1 MRRRGSLRIR
11 LVAGTLVWITVTIV
25 AAGWAL
31 GNLFRD
37 HVAGQFHAE
46 LRTQLDQLTAHLT
59 LDAEGRA
66 SLALPLGDPRL
77 SRPYSGSYWQV
88 DGVVGVGGVG
98 AGVLRSRSLWDRVLV
113 VPQDTPADGEVHQ
126 HRIAGPQGRML
137 GMAERTIAIEDGADG
152 TPHRFRLIAAA
163 DEAQMDEPV
172 ARFQGALWLSLGV
185 LALGLAFAVLVQVGV
200 GLSPLRRLRQ
210 DLERIR
216 KGEAQHL
223 VDDHPAEIAPLV
235 EEFNSV
241 LAQNSSIVERA
252 RTQAGNLAHAVKTPL
267 SVLANAANARQ
278 DDFARLVAEQVGVA
292 RRQVDYHLARAQA
305 AAAVSQPGLNTSL
318 PAALDGLMRT
328 MRQLHAGCEL
338 KLEMEPPTVAWG
350 VRVELHDLQ
359 EMLGNLLDNA
369 CKWARRR
376 VVIDVSRSADGIR
389 IDIDDDGDGI
399 AAEHCESVLRRGVR
413 ADQRVPGAGLGLAI
427 VDELAHLYGGR
438 LSLTRSPLGGLR
450 ATLLLP
456 ANG

>member
-1 MRRRGSLRIR
+1 
-11 LVAGTLVWITVTIV
+11 
-25 AAGWAL
+25 
-31 GNLFRD
+31 
-37 HVAGQFHAE
+37 
-46 LRTQLDQLTAHLT
+46 
-59 LDAEGRA
+59 
-66 SLALPLGDPRL
+66 
-77 SRPYSGSYWQV
+77 
-88 DGVVGVGGVG
+88 
-98 AGVLRSRSLWDRVLV
+98 
-113 VPQDTPADGEVHQ
+113 
-126 HRIAGPQGRML
+126 
-137 GMAERTIAIEDGADG
+137 
-152 TPHRFRLIAAA
+152 
-163 DEAQMDEPV
+163 
-172 ARFQGALWLSLGV
+172 
-185 LALGLAFAVLVQVGV
+185 
-200 GLSPLRRLRQ
+200 
-210 DLERIR
+210 
-216 KGEAQHL
+216 
-223 VDDHPAEIAPLV
+223 
-235 EEFNSV
+235 V
-241 LAQNSSIVERA
+241 LAQNTGIVERA

-305 AAAVSQPGLNTSL
+305 AAAVSQPGLRTSL

-338 KLEMEPPTVAWG
+338 TLEMEPPTVAGG

-369 CKWARRR
+369 CKWARRQ
-376 VVIDVSRSADGIR
+376 VVMGVSRSDDGIR

-399 AAEHCESVLRRGVR
+399 AAEQCENVLRRGVR